1 MIGAVSTSIWASTR
15 VVRLARVAARRIVSR
30 CLAPLSIKVL
40 YEYLTIMLAD
50 RRTSVEAGSE
60 LNVGAVIATPS
71 AVTLSGVAAR
81 GPAGMACS
89 LGVRIYTVV

>member
-1 MIGAVSTSIWASTR
+1 MGVDARGPASSSG
-15 VVRLARVAARRIVSR
+15 AARRIVSR

-81 GPAGMACS
+81 TWACWDGMFSWCED
-89 LGVRIYTVV
+89 IYGSIK